1 MKGCYFEYLFH
12 TNNEYY
18 LVGLQD
24 NSLSWGWFKQKIC
37 VVFNE
42 IRSQHNVF
50 LAAFLICL
58 SGVLTCLKFR
68 VMSFLKQKFQPILL
82 LW

>member
-12 TNNEYY
+12 TNNEYYY

-58 SGVLTCLKFR
+58 SGVPTNVLSKTEISAHLITM
-68 VMSFLKQKFQPILL
+68 VEPG
-82 LW
+82 